1 MTTFTKTSSKTEAS
15 ILVDSRRALYD
26 IDPLIYSGFT
36 EHMGRCIYGGIYDP
50 GNPLSDSKGFRM
62 DVMDALRDLKVPCF
76 RYPGGNFV
84 CTYSWL
90 DGVGPRESRPKR
102 PELAWKGVESN
113 QFGTDDFMEW
123 CEELGAEPY
132 ICLNMATGT
141 LMEALGWLE
150 YCNSDQDT
158 YYANLR
164 RKNGRDKPYKVK
176 YWALGNEMWGP
187 WQVGQMTKEDYA
199 KKAHQWGKA
208 LKLLDPSIKLI
219 LCGENGTSDWDRYVL
234 QNCIEYIDMHS
245 IHIYTADAEHV
256 PNVIAPLSAERAIE
270 VTASLIDLARINN
283 RFTNPPTAD
292 THIIHKPTI
301 CFDEWNVWMYTRAP
315 GDQGAE
321 ESYTLS
327 DALAVGVWLNVFVR
341 QARYLGMANIAQ
353 SVNVISPL
361 MTTKGGIVKQTSY
374 FILYLFS
381 NYMRGKT
388 LGIHL
393 SSGVYEGR
401 TVPEWISTTMDAP
414 WLDVSGAISEDGF
427 INLSVV
433 NISEDDDITTQVSI
447 PEGTQVRVFRVGGSR
462 FKVTDTNMAGEEVI
476 NIQEDTWMARSTFSF
491 EKRSYTL
498 LRWKPT

>member
-1 MTTFTKTSSKTEAS
+1 MTTFTKISSRTEAS
-15 ILVDSRRALYD
+15 ILIDGRRALYD

-50 GNPLSDSKGFRM
+50 GNPLSDSKGFRK

-90 DGVGPRESRPKR
+90 DGVGPREARPKR

-123 CEELGAEPY
+123 CQALGAEPY

-234 QNCIEYIDMHS
+234 QNSIEYIDMHS
-245 IHIYTADAEHV
+245 IHIYTADPEHV

-283 RFTNPPTAD
+283 RLTNPPTSD
-292 THIIHKPTI
+292 NHIIHKPTI

-327 DALAVGVWLNVFVR
+327 DALAVGVWLNVFIR

-374 FILYLFS
+374 YVLYLFS

-388 LGIHL
+388 LGVHL
-393 SSGVYEGR
+393 SAGTYEGR
-401 TVPEWISTTMDAP
+401 TVPAWIGTTMKVP
-414 WLDVSGAISEDGF
+414 WLDVSGAISEDGT

-433 NISEDDDITTQVSI
+433 NISEDEDILTQLSI
-447 PEGTQVRVFRVGGSR
+447 AEGTKVQVFRIGGSR
-462 FKVTDTNMAGEEVI
+462 FKITDTNMAGEEVI
-476 NIQEDTWMARSTFSF
+476 KIQEDTWSASGNYNF

-498 LRWKPT
+498 LRWR

>member
-1 MTTFTKTSSKTEAS
+1 
-15 ILVDSRRALYD
+15 
-26 IDPLIYSGFT
+26 
-36 EHMGRCIYGGIYDP
+36 
-50 GNPLSDSKGFRM
+50 
-62 DVMDALRDLKVPCF
+62 
-76 RYPGGNFV
+76 
-84 CTYSWL
+84 
-90 DGVGPRESRPKR
+90 
-102 PELAWKGVESN
+102 
-113 QFGTDDFMEW
+113 
-123 CEELGAEPY
+123 
-132 ICLNMATGT
+132 MATGT

-150 YCNSDQDT
+150 YCNLDQDT

-234 QNCIEYIDMHS
+234 QNSIEYIDMHS
-245 IHIYTADAEHV
+245 IHIYTADPEHV

-321 ESYTLS
+321 ERYTLS

-361 MTTKGGIVKQTSY
+361 MSTKG
-374 FILYLFS
+374 
-381 NYMRGKT
+381 GKT
-388 LGIHL
+388 LGVHL
-393 SSGVYEGR
+393 SAGTYEGR
-401 TVPEWISTTMDAP
+401 TAPEWIRTTMDAP

-433 NISEDDDITTQVSI
+433 NISEDEDILTEVSI
-447 PEGTQVRVFRVGGSR
+447 PEGTKVQVFKIGGSK
-462 FKVTDTNMAGEEVI
+462 FKITDTNMAGEEVI
-476 NIQEDTWMARSTFSF
+476 NIQEDTWTAGGRFNF

-498 LRWKPT
+498 LRWT

>member
-1 MTTFTKTSSKTEAS
+1 
-15 ILVDSRRALYD
+15 
-26 IDPLIYSGFT
+26 
-36 EHMGRCIYGGIYDP
+36 
-50 GNPLSDSKGFRM
+50 
-62 DVMDALRDLKVPCF
+62 
-76 RYPGGNFV
+76 
-84 CTYSWL
+84 
-90 DGVGPRESRPKR
+90 
-102 PELAWKGVESN
+102 
-113 QFGTDDFMEW
+113 
-123 CEELGAEPY
+123 
-132 ICLNMATGT
+132 MATGT

-176 YWALGNEMWGP
+176 YWALGNEMWGA

-234 QNCIEYIDMHS
+234 QNSIEYIDMHS
-245 IHIYTADAEHV
+245 IHIYTADPEHV

-283 RFTNPPTAD
+283 RLTNPPTSD
-292 THIIHKPTI
+292 NHIIHKPTI

-341 QARYLGMANIAQ
+341 QASAG
-353 SVNVISPL
+353 
-361 MTTKGGIVKQTSY
+361 T
-374 FILYLFS
+374 
-381 NYMRGKT
+381 
-388 LGIHL
+388 
-393 SSGVYEGR
+393 YEGR
-401 TVPEWISTTMDAP
+401 TVPEWIGTTMEVP
-414 WLDVSGAISEDGF
+414 WLDVSGAISEDGT

-433 NISEDDDITTQVSI
+433 NISEDEDILTQLSI
-447 PEGTQVRVFRVGGSR
+447 AEGTKVQVFRIGGSR
-462 FKVTDTNMAGEEVI
+462 FKITDTNMAGEEVI
-476 NIQEDTWMARSTFSF
+476 KIQEDTWSASGNYNF

-498 LRWKPT
+498 LRWRQTYS